1 MDLQQSILETASLHQ
16 ISSVGPDLAAYGV
29 DPVFK
34 SGTDLYN
41 ADLDDETD
49 TVSFY
54 NCSTL
59 GYNATYNIP
68 NTDTTVTVTAPLVLL
83 PQHCT
88 RHMHCTLFDHNR
100 DATLVQTDFGSTPI
114 SCMSVTYHC
123 LYLLPF

>member
-1 MDLQQSILETASLHQ
+1 MHT
-16 ISSVGPDLAAYGV
+16 GPDLSAYGV

-41 ADLDDETD
+41 NDLDNEAD

-68 NTDTTVTVTAPLVLL
+68 NSDTSLTVRPPVLACCMLHSFAPASVLPLHLLCHVHTIPLLLDFVHVLL
-83 PQHCT
+83 FMT
-88 RHMHCTLFDHNR
+88 
-100 DATLVQTDFGSTPI
+100 TPK
-114 SCMSVTYHC
+114 
-123 LYLLPF
+123 LGA